1 MSDTRLSRIEQ
12 KIAQLEAK
20 RSVALQRLQHDERRK
35 RTRQAILIGQFVVDR
50 CQKSGED
57 RERFEHLVQHIA
69 TSLGRPKD
77 RELLLMLVREDA
89 DSPSASRDAGSTC
102 AA

>member
-20 RSVALQRLQHDERRK
+20 RSVALQRQQHDERRK

-50 CQKSGED
+50 CRKAGED
-57 RERFEHLVQHIA
+57 REVVEHLIKQVANSIA
-69 TSLGRPKD
+69 RPKD
-77 RELLLMLVREDA
+77 RELLLVLVQGGF
-89 DSPSASRDAGSTC
+89 DSLSTDEN
-102 AA
+102 AM

>member
-1 MSDTRLSRIEQ
+1 MVNTRLSRIEQ

-20 RSVALQRLQHDERRK
+20 RSIALQRLQHDERRK
-35 RTRQAILIGQFVVDR
+35 RTRQAILIGQFVVEQ

-57 RERFEHLVQHIA
+57 RERFERLVQHVA

-77 RELLLMLVREDA
+77 RELLLMLVPGGFERLSANKDA
-89 DSPSASRDAGSTC
+89 A
-102 AA
+102 